1 MIGAAF
7 IALGAGAA
15 LAIQA
20 ALNGDTARDAGLL
33 PTAAGSLLVGAVLL
47 AALAA
52 GGRRRPTSARAPR
65 SRARSARSTSAGR

>member
-1 MIGAAF
+1 MSGAAF

-20 ALNGDTARDAGLL
+20 ALNGDTARSAGLL

-52 GGRRRPTSARAPR
+52 GG
-65 SRARSARSTSAGR
+65 